1 MHPAGL
7 TTRDALWSNSLRK
20 SQSYSFPP
28 LVDLTAEQAPLR
40 ELFEKHPFLPY
51 NKNGNFTV

>member
-1 MHPAGL
+1 MLVKVFLSLLGF
-7 TTRDALWSNSLRK
+7 ALKLNEL
-20 SQSYSFPP
+20 QCFPP
-28 LVDLTAEQAPLR
+28 LVELTAEQAPLR